1 MNKINKIILK
11 TLSVIFVII
20 ILYFI
25 LRGIGFIN
33 IYNTVKKANIL
44 FIILSILSTLAFF
57 LAWNYKWYVLVKE
70 VKKPKFLGLFPILLA
85 GSFINTITP
94 GARVGGEP
102 LRAYYLSKQYK
113 KEKSKFFAT
122 TIVDKAINSLAFAA
136 MSAFSILFVIIFVKI
151 GVWVRFVLETAL
163 IILSIVIIGGL
174 VLKQKIKI
182 TKKQIAL
189 VLTKIYYFYLF
200 KLIRKKFT
208 SYKKFEN
215 YMIKKLNNIL
225 KTSKKLRTRKIFK
238 KDLSLSFLMWFFNY
252 LGTFFLFIAL
262 NHKINFI
269 AIIVVVTLST
279 LLGSISPVPGGV
291 GIIEAIMISLYLTFG
306 INSGIAATVAVL
318 DRLIYYF
325 YSLLIGGISLF
336 YLNTKYG

>member
-1 MNKINKIILK
+1 
-11 TLSVIFVII
+11 
-20 ILYFI
+20 
-25 LRGIGFIN
+25 
-33 IYNTVKKANIL
+33 
-44 FIILSILSTLAFF
+44 
-57 LAWNYKWYVLVKE
+57 
-70 VKKPKFLGLFPILLA
+70 
-85 GSFINTITP
+85 
-94 GARVGGEP
+94 
-102 LRAYYLSKQYK
+102 
-113 KEKSKFFAT
+113 
-122 TIVDKAINSLAFAA
+122 
-136 MSAFSILFVIIFVKI
+136 
-151 GVWVRFVLETAL
+151 
-163 IILSIVIIGGL
+163 
-174 VLKQKIKI
+174 
-182 TKKQIAL
+182 
-189 VLTKIYYFYLF
+189 
-200 KLIRKKFT
+200 
-208 SYKKFEN
+208 
-215 YMIKKLNNIL
+215 MIKKLNNIL